1 MKEMM
6 DDAREELARKK
17 SVRMARS
24 SRSVKTKPS
33 EKAMNSSRDSSSDT
47 TQCNDTPVSDTASE
61 EENKNEALV
70 GGVRQCDGPQM
81 DPSCS
86 NNTRPGP
93 RKVRRKAP
101 PPPCPAPPHPAPP
114 QSRPSQPH
122 PPGSQGLPQDRQE
135 TTAAC
140 CEKPLYE
147 TEKAES
153 GKYPEELNPFGD
165 VDEER
170 VDSLSLGS
178 VGTFCKETTVEDH
191 EVQPVEMSSTEKEGP
206 IDHKGLSPC
215 ETQMPDPTV
224 HTEPIVKREKS
235 CKFFFLVVQTFF

>member
-17 SVRMARS
+17 SVRKARS

-47 TQCNDTPVSDTASE
+47 TQCNYTPVSDTAAE

-70 GGVRQCDGPQM
+70 GGTVVRQCDGPQV

-93 RKVRRKAP
+93 RKVKRKAP
-101 PPPCPAPPHPAPP
+101 PPPRPAPPRPVPP
-114 QSRPSQPH
+114 QSRPSQPQ
-122 PPGSQGLPQDRQE
+122 PPCSQGFPQDGQE
-135 TTAAC
+135 TAAAC

-170 VDSLSLGS
+170 DSLSLGS
-178 VGTFCKETTVEDH
+178 VGAVCKETTVEDH
-191 EVQPVEMSSTEKEGP
+191 KVQPGEMSSTEKEGL
-206 IDHKGLSPC
+206 IDHKGTSPC
-215 ETQMPDPTV
+215 ETTA
-224 HTEPIVKREKS
+224 HTEPIPKRKKPR
-235 CKFFFLVVQTFF
+235 KFFSHCTDIF